1 MGVRALPR
9 NNERLVWRT
18 PKEPRKRERGT
29 AWQFQFKLPL
39 AFVEP
44 CLVFG
49 SNRRLYVIWNLWRLP
64 PSPCVNV
71 CLKTGCS
78 LAGIFSES
86 SQQIVTVGQVRDTQ
100 GWLRFTD
107 LEFLKR
113 TFPHLRTNSERTTS
127 RSRLP

>member
-29 AWQFQFKLPL
+29 VWQFHFNLPL

-44 CLVFG
+44 RLVFG
-49 SNRRLYVIWNLWRLP
+49 SSRRLYVIWNLWHLP

-78 LAGIFSES
+78 LARIFSES
-86 SQQIVTVGQVRDTQ
+86 PQQIVTVGQVRDTQ
-100 GWLRFTD
+100 GWLRFYGLGVSQTD
-107 LEFLKR
+107 
-113 TFPHLRTNSERTTS
+113 FPPLAHRQ
-127 RSRLP
+127 